1 MFDDNGP
8 LWLLVTL
15 GFPVGIALV
24 MVVRELRLLVRLL
37 KATFLPSSS
46 AGVHLIFLVFIRLMT
61 RVASAPRP
69 NPGSCIG

>member
-24 MVVRELRLLVRLL
+24 MVVRELRLLVRLRRPR
-37 KATFLPSSS
+37 TP
-46 AGVHLIFLVFIRLMT
+46 
-61 RVASAPRP
+61 PRP
-69 NPGSCIG
+69 HPLFPVSPQTRPPSTCCGAVSLCSACTWRPP